1 MAERNVAMKIS
12 LKTKTAIMIFII
24 TAVLCAASIIGTN
37 IALTNIIR
45 QQFIDKAES
54 VTRAMAELIDNEA
67 AASVREEVLKIYD
80 ATDEQDKVSNEDW
93 GSPEHEAY
101 VGRYSHI
108 LEMPEF
114 TGLQEWMRILQD
126 KGNFAYVYLVYMDTE
141 NARTVYLVDAS
152 YGEDMCMPGSFDPF
166 TENDYNVTEH
176 PMDGLPVDIVETEEY
191 GWTLALGKPVLDK
204 GGEIIGYFCAD
215 SSMTEITNLK
225 NHYLLIIAAVLIGLA
240 LLTGVL
246 GVLAVNHFVVKPV
259 KILSAASIEY
269 CQEDDKNEHHKFDS
283 LNIKTNDE
291 IGDLA
296 TSMVQ
301 MENDI
306 NDHVATLIRTANEL
320 IESRE
325 KEAEMRKAAN
335 VDALTHVKNKRA
347 LISEEE
353 RLDREIRDGTADFAV
368 AMIDMNNLK
377 TINDTYGH
385 ELGDEA
391 ILDLC
396 EAICSTFKRSP
407 VFRTGGDEFVVVLEN
422 EDLKRKDQLIARFRE
437 AAAKEDT
444 KKPWRKLSAALGCCV
459 YDPKQ
464 HNLFAD
470 VFKAADAE
478 MYRNKTAMKAKKQKD

>member
-1 MAERNVAMKIS
+1 MKIS
-12 LKTKTAIMIFII
+12 LKAKTLIMIFII
-24 TAVLCAASIIGTN
+24 TAVLCVASIIGTN

-54 VTRAMAELIDNEA
+54 MTNAMAELMDA
-67 AASVREEVLKIYD
+67 DAASVVRSEVMKVYQ
-80 ATDEQDKVSNEDW
+80 ATDDREKVSNEEWDT
-93 GSPEHEAY
+93 PEHEAY
-101 VGRYSHI
+101 VSRFSHI
-108 LEMPEF
+108 LELPAF
-114 TGLQEWMRILQD
+114 TSLQQWMRTIQD
-126 KGNFAYVYLVYMDTE
+126 KGNFAYIYLVYMDME

-152 YGEDMCMPGSFDPF
+152 YGEEMCMPGSFDPF
-166 TENDYNVTEH
+166 TESDYTVIEH

-191 GWTLALGKPVLDK
+191 GWTLALGKPVLDRN
-204 GGEIIGYFCAD
+204 GEIIGYFCAD

-225 NHYLLIIAAVLIGLA
+225 NHYLLIIAAVLVGLA

-246 GVLAVNHFVVKPV
+246 GVLAVNHFVVRPV

-269 CQEDDKNEHHKFDS
+269 CKEDDKNEHHKFDS
-283 LNIKTNDE
+283 LNINTKDE

-296 TSMVQ
+296 SSMVQ

-306 NDHVATLIRTANEL
+306 NEHVATLIRTANEL

-325 KEAEMRKAAN
+325 KEAEMRRAAN

-347 LISEEE
+347 LLSEEE
-353 RLDREIRDGTADFAV
+353 RLDRAIREGSADFAV

-385 ELGDEA
+385 EKGDEA

-407 VFRTGGDEFVVVLEN
+407 VFRTGGDEFVVIMEN
-422 EDLKRKDQLIARFRE
+422 DDLKHKDQLIDRFRE
-437 AAAKEDT
+437 TAAREES

-459 YDPKQ
+459 YDPKR

-470 VFKAADAE
+470 VLKAADAE
-478 MYRNKTAMKAKKQKD
+478 MYRNKTAMKAQNKPRES

>member
-1 MAERNVAMKIS
+1 MKIS
-12 LKTKTAIMIFII
+12 LKTKTLIMIFII
-24 TAVLCAASIIGTN
+24 TAVLCIASIIGTN

-54 VTRAMAELIDNEA
+54 MTNAMAELMDA
-67 AASVREEVLKIYD
+67 DAASVVRSEVLKVYD
-80 ATDEQDKVSNEDW
+80 ATDDSEKVSNEEWDT
-93 GSPEHEAY
+93 PEHEAY
-101 VGRYSHI
+101 VSRFSHI
-108 LEMPEF
+108 LELPAF
-114 TGLQEWMRILQD
+114 TSLQQWMRTIQD
-126 KGNFAYVYLVYMDTE
+126 KGNFAYVYLVYMDKE
-141 NARTVYLVDAS
+141 SARTVYLVDAS
-152 YGEDMCMPGSFDPF
+152 YGEEMCMPGTFDPF
-166 TENDYNVTEH
+166 TENDYTVIEH
-176 PMDGLPVDIVETEEY
+176 PTEGLPVDIVETEEY
-191 GWTLALGKPVLDK
+191 GWTLALGKPVLDRN
-204 GGEIIGYFCAD
+204 GEIIGYFCAD

-225 NHYLLIIAAVLIGLA
+225 NHYLLIIAAVLVGLA

-246 GVLAVNHFVVKPV
+246 GVLAVNHFVVRPV

-269 CQEDDKNEHHKFDS
+269 CKEDDKNEHHKFDS
-283 LNIKTNDE
+283 LNINTKDE

-296 TSMVQ
+296 SSMVQ

-306 NDHVATLIRTANEL
+306 NEHVATLIRTANEL

-325 KEAEMRKAAN
+325 KEAEMRRAAN

-347 LISEEE
+347 LLSEEE
-353 RLDREIRDGTADFAV
+353 RLDRAIREGSADFAV

-385 ELGDEA
+385 EKGDEA

-407 VFRTGGDEFVVVLEN
+407 VFRTGGDEFVVIMEN
-422 EDLKRKDQLIARFRE
+422 DDLKHKDQLIDRFRE
-437 AAAKEDT
+437 TAAREES

-459 YDPKQ
+459 YDPKR

-470 VFKAADAE
+470 VLKAADAE
-478 MYRNKTAMKAKKQKD
+478 MYRNKTAMKAQNKPRES